1 MDKEEKFKVLTD
13 DGKEI
18 ECDVL
23 LTFDLEET
31 NKHYVVYT
39 DNTVDS
45 EGNTNVYA
53 SCYENVEG
61 KDNVNKL
68 SAIETEKEWKII
80 DIILK
85 KAEEQINGN

>member
-18 ECDVL
+18 ECDIL

-39 DNTVDS
+39 DNTMDN

-53 SCYENVEG
+53 LLVNSPFSANLAPLTIINSKIFLVVATPPWQDISTISSNV
-61 KDNVNKL
+61 
-68 SAIETEKEWKII
+68 
-80 DIILK
+80 
-85 KAEEQINGN
+85 

>member
-45 EGNTNVYA
+45 EGNTNV
-53 SCYENVEG
+53 SNNSNCWIIIG
-61 KDNVNKL
+61 
-68 SAIETEKEWKII
+68 IKI
-80 DIILK
+80 L
-85 KAEEQINGN
+85 

>member
-1 MDKEEKFKVLTD
+1 MDKEEKFRVLTD

-18 ECDVL
+18 ECDIL

-31 NKHYVVYT
+31 NKHQVVYT
-39 DNTVDS
+39 DNTVDKD
-45 EGNTNVYA
+45 GNTNVYA
-53 SCYENVEG
+53 SCYEKVEG

-68 SAIETEKEWKII
+68 TAIETEKEWKII

>member
-18 ECDVL
+18 ECDIL

-39 DNTVDS
+39 DNTVDN

-53 SCYENVEG
+53 SCYEKVAG

-85 KAEEQINGN
+85 KAEEQVNGN